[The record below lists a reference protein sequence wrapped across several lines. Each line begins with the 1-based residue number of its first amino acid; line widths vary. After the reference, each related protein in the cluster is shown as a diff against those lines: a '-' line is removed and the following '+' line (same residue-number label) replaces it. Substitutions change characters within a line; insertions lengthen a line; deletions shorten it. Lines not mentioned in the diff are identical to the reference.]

1 MTTPPLLTPDERR
14 IVDAI
19 LARLVPTVSVCVFGS
34 RATGQHA
41 RRYSDLDLALMTREP
56 LPPDQL
62 AELAEAFEESDLP
75 WTVDVIDW
83 AAAGAVFRQRVA
95 ADLRPWSSL

>member
-1 MTTPPLLTPDERR
+1 MMTPSLLTLEERR

-19 LARLVPTVSVCVFGS
+19 LARLVPAVSVCVFGS
-34 RATGQHA
+34 RATGQHV
-41 RRYSDLDLALMTREP
+41 RRYSDLDLVLMTDEP

-83 AAAGAVFRQRVA
+83 AAAGAAFRQRIE
-95 ADLRPWSSL
+95 ADLRPWPTL